1 MKAEMII
8 APKPTD
14 GDNLLASL
22 DELELVL
29 LGLLDGPPL
38 VGVLDVAVVSGA
50 VSVLSIPP

>member
-1 MKAEMII
+1 MKAEMVI

-22 DELELVL
+22 DELELAL